1 MIRRAFFLPPQGPVL
16 APIVVV
22 NIQNYYVYGNNEFV
36 EITEGRGDEA
46 LKITARFF

>member
-22 NIQNYYVYGNNEFV
+22 NIQNYYGNNEFV

>member
-1 MIRRAFFLPPQGPVL
+1 MQVCDTSGFFLPSQGPAF

-22 NIQNYYVYGNNEFV
+22 NMQNYYGNDEFV

-46 LKITARFF
+46 L